1 MGSLR
6 THHCLLF
13 REESEQLPKPPG
25 QLETLRNS
33 GNIFGFSREWLEKMS
48 PAGLVQEISDHFAFG
63 YLSAVYQTM
72 VSESVCGYER
82 HHFLHVLVK
91 PRNCIMQG
99 E

>member
-1 MGSLR
+1 
-6 THHCLLF
+6 
-13 REESEQLPKPPG
+13 
-25 QLETLRNS
+25 
-33 GNIFGFSREWLEKMS
+33 MS

-63 YLSAVYQTM
+63 YLSAMYQTM
-72 VSESVCGYER
+72 VSQSLHVAKKR